1 MQTLS
6 NTYIKETLADTP
18 LIYDRGRQTWENGS
32 YFLSSQNLATQSFV
46 YEFDG
51 NYGHYTTRIQ
61 VRLDTVETDC
71 TCPYPGKGCRHVVA
85 AAINAQPLLAKTRV
99 QEELFPEIENPYL
112 TEKEIREQALTDRQE
127 RSKSDRFTP
136 IRGDMFKGDHQVIS
150 RDKREYIV
158 CFHAPENV
166 VGHCSCPDYLTN
178 GLGVCKHMLFMAD
191 FLKAEPGF
199 KAQTASEIFPFI
211 DIYWDSLACAP
222 RLFCQRMDMEMTDL
236 KPIIAKYFNDP
247 GEFIGKDISLIMGLM
262 LRLHGDRRVR
272 IREGLLKRVDHRLQT
287 LQLEKM
293 AGRPIRQIPLAR
305 PLYPFQKNGV
315 EFGLLKTGVLI
326 GDEMGL
332 GKTVQAIAMALTKK
346 EVFGFSKI
354 LVITLASLKDQWK
367 QEIEQVSSDTACLIQ
382 GSPAQRRTLYQN
394 EDHLFKITHYESV
407 LRDVGVIS
415 AFNPD
420 IIILDEAQR
429 IRNFSTRTAEAV
441 KRLPKKHAIVLTGT
455 PLENKPEDLYSVV
468 QFLDPYLFTPLWKF
482 ARDHFLIPRTRKAT
496 IAGFKNLDQLRE
508 KLKDFLIRRTREDV
522 MEDLPHGVVNNY
534 YIDLAPEQKKIHD
547 NHAGRLGSLLRK
559 KFLAPMD
566 IRVIQTLLL
575 HMRMVCNSTF
585 LIDRKT
591 QVSPK
596 LRELASIIDEVV
608 TQNQRKM
615 VIFSEWTAMT
625 FLVARH
631 LSEAGI
637 GFVEVS
643 GKVDGTKRKAL
654 ADQFSR
660 DLDCQVFLSTDA
672 GSAGLHLGAAGSAHC
687 MVNVELP
694 WDSHRAQRRQQRMQP
709 PENSGNGEN
718 QPSGSIHIINLI
730 GRSSIEE
737 KILAGTDM
745 ETDLVTGLFDQ
756 GQDLAELSEDQ
767 RALLLNQLKMLLG
780 NDLLALDTAEPED
793 IPEENP
799 YFLPMDQADQ
809 TLQEQAESPLLI
821 PEPPEKTPVADLMSN
836 ASPEQLEALLN
847 SGMDFM
853 GNLMEMAT
861 GKKLQPSH
869 KKIIVD
875 PKTGEITL
883 SFKLPGF

>member
-18 LIYDRGRQTWENGS
+18 LIYDRGKQTFENGS

-61 VRLDTVETDC
+61 VRPDAVETDC

-112 TEKEIREQALTDRQE
+112 TEKEIREQALADREE
-127 RSKSDRFTP
+127 RSKSDQFTP

-158 CFHAPENV
+158 CFHNPENV

-222 RLFCQRMDMEMTDL
+222 RLFSQRMDMEMTDL
-236 KPIIAKYFNDP
+236 KPIVAKYFNDP
-247 GEFIGKDISLIMGLM
+247 NFNDQGEFIGKDISLIMGLM

-305 PLYPFQKNGV
+305 PLYPFQKKGV

-346 EVFGFSKI
+346 EIFGFSKI

-367 QEIEQVSSDTACLIQ
+367 QEIEQVSCDTVCLIQ

-482 ARDHFLIPRTRKAT
+482 ARDHFLIPRARKTT

-522 MEDLPHGVVNNY
+522 MEEVPHSVVNNY

-559 KFLAPMD
+559 KLLAPMD

-631 LSEAGI
+631 LSETGI

-643 GKVDGTKRKAL
+643 GKVDEAKRKTL

-737 KILAGTDM
+737 KILAGTNM

-756 GQDLAELSEDQ
+756 GQDLAELSGDQ
-767 RALLLNQLKMLLG
+767 RAQLLDQLKDLLG
-780 NDLLALDTAEPED
+780 NILFIQDRAEPED
-793 IPEENP
+793 IPEDTP
-799 YFLPMDQADQ
+799 YFQSLDLVKENLP
-809 TLQEQAESPLLI
+809 LI
-821 PEPPEKTPVADLMSN
+821 PEAARQP
-836 ASPEQLEALLN
+836 SPEQLEALLN

-861 GKKLQPSH
+861 GQKLAPPH
-869 KKIIVD
+869 KKIVVD
-875 PKTGEITL
+875 PKTGEVTL

>member
-6 NTYIKETLADTP
+6 NTYIKKTLADTP
-18 LIYDRGRQTWENGS
+18 LIYERGRQTFENGS
-32 YFLSSQNLATQSFV
+32 YFLSRQNLSTQSFV

-61 VRLDTVETDC
+61 VRPDAVETSC
-71 TCPYPGKGCRHVVA
+71 TCPYAGKGCRHVVA
-85 AAINAQPLLAKTRV
+85 AALNAQPLLARTRV

-112 TEKEIREQALTDRQE
+112 TEREIREQAMADRQE
-127 RSKSDRFTP
+127 RSSSDRFTP

-158 CFHAPENV
+158 CFHDPENG

-199 KAQTASEIFPFI
+199 KARTASEFFPFI

-222 RLFCQRMDMEMTDL
+222 RLFCQRMDMEMSDL
-236 KPIIAKYFNDP
+236 KPVVDKYFNGT

-272 IREGLLKRVDHRLQT
+272 IREGLLKRVDHRLQI

-293 AGRPIRQIPLAR
+293 IGRPIRQIPLAR
-305 PLYPFQKNGV
+305 PLYPFQKKGV
-315 EFGLLKTGVLI
+315 EFGVLKTGVLI

-332 GKTVQAIAMALTKK
+332 GKTVQAIALGLTKK
-346 EVFGFSKI
+346 ETFGFSKI

-367 QEIEQVSSDTACLIQ
+367 QEIEQVSHEMACLVQ
-382 GSPAQRRTLYQN
+382 GSPAQRRSLYQK

-407 LRDVGVIS
+407 LRDVAVIS

-455 PLENKPEDLYSVV
+455 PLENKPEDLYSIV

-482 ARDHFLIPRTRKAT
+482 ARDHFLIPRTRKTA

-508 KLKDFLIRRTREDV
+508 KLKDFLIRRTRKDV
-522 MEDLPHGVVNNY
+522 MEELPHSVVNNY

-547 NHAGRLGSLLRK
+547 DHAGRLGRVLCK

-608 TQNQRKM
+608 VQNQRKM

-637 GFVEVS
+637 GFVEVF
-643 GKVDGTKRKAL
+643 GKVDEAKRKAL

-660 DLDCQVFLSTDA
+660 DPDCQVFLSTDA
-672 GSAGLHLGAAGSAHC
+672 GSAGLYLGAAQC

-694 WDSHRAQRRQQRMQP
+694 WDSNRAQRRQQRMQP
-709 PENSGNGEN
+709 PENEGNGEN
-718 QPSGSIHIINLI
+718 RQSGSVHIINLI
-730 GRSSIEE
+730 GRGSIEE
-737 KILAGTDM
+737 QILAGSNM
-745 ETDLVTGLFDQ
+745 ETELVAGLFDQ
-756 GQDLAELSEDQ
+756 GQDLTELSEEL
-767 RALLLNQLKMLLG
+767 RAQLLNQLKMLLG
-780 NDLLALDTAEPED
+780 NDLLALGTAEPVD
-793 IPEENP
+793 IPEEIP
-799 YFLPMDQADQ
+799 YFLPMDQAAQ
-809 TLQEQAESPLLI
+809 TTPKKAEPSGKITDTDLL
-821 PEPPEKTPVADLMSN
+821 AN

-853 GNLMEMAT
+853 ANLMEMST
-861 GKKLQPSH
+861 GQKIHLPH
-869 KKIIVD
+869 KKIDVD
-875 PKTGEITL
+875 PKTGEVTL